1 MASINVYALDT
12 LISKDDKVIGTDS
25 AGTITKNYSFEGI
38 ADFLNTSGRIESA
51 NSRFIFKGTSAE
63 KTSGTI
69 SLNEN
74 VVTKNFSDVSSLV
87 ISKYDK
93 LGTDIS
99 SVYEFL
105 EGSRVIIQKAS
116 NVSVLGVFDWNTS
129 TVDSNNSDFYNIT
142 LSYIDGLS
150 YLENEEEYL
159 VYLLQYDVAAS
170 NDKFYSEE
178 IAQATNP
185 WSINHNL
192 NKFPS
197 VTVVLSTGQK
207 GHGDVTYVDNNNV
220 RITFSGDE
228 SGKVYIN

>member
-51 NSRFIFKGTSAE
+51 NSRFVFKGTVAQ
-63 KTSGTI
+63 KASGTI
-69 SLNEN
+69 SLTEN

-116 NVSVLGVFDWNTS
+116 NVSVLGIFDWNTS
-129 TVDSNNSDFYNIT
+129 TVDSNDSDFYNIT
-142 LSYIDGLS
+142 LSFIDGLS

-178 IAQATNP
+178 ITVASNP

-192 NKFPS
+192 KKFPS

-220 RITFSGDE
+220 TITFAGDE
-228 SGKVYIN
+228 TGKVYIN

>member
-1 MASINVYALDT
+1 MASINLYPLDT
-12 LISKDDKVIGTDS
+12 LITANDKVIGTDS
-25 AGTITKNYSFEGI
+25 SGTVTKNYSFENI

-51 NSRFIFKGTSAE
+51 NSRFVFKGTQTE
-63 KTSGTI
+63 RESGTI

-74 VVTKNFSDVSSLV
+74 VVTKNFSDVSSIV
-87 ISKYDK
+87 VSKFDK
-93 LGTDIS
+93 LGTNIS
-99 SVYEFL
+99 AVYEFL
-105 EGSRVIIQKAS
+105 EGSRVVIQKAS
-116 NVSVLGVFDWNTS
+116 DVSVLGIFDWNTS
-129 TVDSNNSDFYNIT
+129 TVNSGDTNFYDIT
-142 LSYIDGLS
+142 LTYIDGLS
-150 YLENEEEYL
+150 YLENDEEYL

-178 IAQATNP
+178 ITVASNP

-220 RITFSGDE
+220 TISFAGDE
-228 SGKVYIN
+228 TGKVYIN